1 MNRQLVYTSFLIYVI
16 FDIVL
21 MISTIEITAG
31 TGYTNGL
38 IAAIAL
44 AICGA
49 VISAIVVVILLT
61 LTLRIQWSAAQ
72 RK

>member
-1 MNRQLVYTSFLIYVI
+1 
-16 FDIVL
+16 